1 MALKSCDGV
10 LVQWLEVKEQAN
22 EYKEEVEV
30 CESAKKEE
38 KMERWQAN
46 ITADSKGYLT
56 ERLSKA
62 RLKTW

>member
-22 EYKEEVEV
+22 EYNEEVEV

-46 ITADSKGYLT
+46 ITANSKGYLT
-56 ERLSKA
+56 KRLSKA
-62 RLKTW
+62 RLRTW

>member
-1 MALKSCDGV
+1 MALKTCDGV

-38 KMERWQAN
+38 KMERLQAN
-46 ITADSKGYLT
+46 ISKGYLT
-56 ERLSKA
+56 KRLSKA
-62 RLKTW
+62 RLRTW

>member
-38 KMERWQAN
+38 KMERLQAN

-56 ERLSKA
+56 KRLSKA
-62 RLKTW
+62 RLRTW